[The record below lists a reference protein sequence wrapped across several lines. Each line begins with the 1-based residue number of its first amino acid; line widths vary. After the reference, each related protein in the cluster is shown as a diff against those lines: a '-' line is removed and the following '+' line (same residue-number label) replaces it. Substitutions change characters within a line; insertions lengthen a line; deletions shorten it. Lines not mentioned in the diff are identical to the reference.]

1 MTNIDINETYEFTVS
16 ESTIPDY
23 RMCALI
29 SQWLHDNLEN
39 LTDDDH
45 KKVFSKVNYGFNEN
59 IIKTFGKQP
68 VCDVYVDSIEYQ
80 SDITYSKPESVHSI
94 IIFYVKGANDTAY
107 IKTCQLHDYIMQQL
121 IENEEW
127 QELDGIVRETVITD
141 SQVMNQPINK
151 KWGVM
156 GAFELKHNLY

>member
-1 MTNIDINETYEFTVS
+1 M
-16 ESTIPDY
+16 
-23 RMCALI
+23 
-29 SQWLHDNLEN
+29 
-39 LTDDDH
+39 
-45 KKVFSKVNYGFNEN
+45 
-59 IIKTFGKQP
+59 
-68 VCDVYVDSIEYQ
+68 
-80 SDITYSKPESVHSI
+80 
-94 IIFYVKGANDTAY
+94 KGANDTAY

-127 QELDGIVRETVITD
+127 QELEGIVRETVITD